1 MPPTCR
7 SKSYAQPQHC
17 DHNNCRYAA
26 SITDSATVSC
36 GKDLSV
42 MTLNS
47 ITLKWTEIKLA

>member
-1 MPPTCR
+1 MQVKVLCTAKHR
-7 SKSYAQPQHC
+7 

-47 ITLKWTEIKLA
+47 ITLKWTEITLA